1 MAPVKNGRLLFND
14 IPSGYPEPGK
24 TTIYD
29 ESETIDLD
37 SVSLNG
43 GFLVKTL
50 VLSADPYL
58 RARMRDPKV
67 ESFVPAFEKGQ
78 PISNFGV
85 GVVLR
90 SENKAIKAGDHVHGL
105 FPFKKYI
112 TLPNLEGSRILENKE
127 RLPWSAYVGVAG
139 MPGQTAY
146 AAWKEYAQAR
156 KGETVFVTA
165 ASGPIGSLIVQ
176 FANADGMKVIASA
189 GSDEKVAFVKS
200 LGADVVFNYKKT
212 KTADVLAKEGP
223 INVYWDNVGGE
234 SLDAALANAA
244 KHARFVE
251 CGYITGYNGEGTP
264 VKNMAVVF
272 GKEITLYGFLVFSLL
287 PKYGEDFYR
296 EIPARVAKGELR
308 YIEDAKK
315 GLEWAGHAILENQ
328 QGKNH
333 GKSVIIVAEE

>member
-1 MAPVKNGRLLFND
+1 MAPVKNGRILFND

-37 SVSLNG
+37 SAPLNG

-50 VLSADPYL
+50 VLSIDPYL
-58 RARMRDPKV
+58 RDKMRDPKDYG
-67 ESFVPAFEKGQ
+67 FVPHFDMNQ
-78 PISNFGV
+78 PIANFGV
-85 GVVLR
+85 GVVVR
-90 SENKAIKAGDHVHGL
+90 SENKGVKVGDHLYGT
-105 FPFKKYI
+105 FPFQEYFI
-112 TLPNLEGSRILENKE
+112 LPGLEGSRILENKE
-127 RLPWSAYVGVAG
+127 GLPWSAYVGIAG

-146 AAWKEYAQAR
+146 TAWKEYAQAK
-156 KGETVFVTA
+156 KGETAFVTA
-165 ASGPIGSLIVQ
+165 ASGPVGSLVVQ
-176 FANADGMKVIASA
+176 FAKADGMKVIASA

-234 SLDAALANAA
+234 SLDAALTNAA
-244 KHARFVE
+244 QRARFLE

-287 PKYGEDFYR
+287 PKYEDEFYR
-296 EIPARVAKGELR
+296 EIPARVAKGEFK

-315 GLEWAGHAILENQ
+315 GLEWAGHAILDVQ

-333 GKSVIIVAEE
+333 GKSVVIVAEE